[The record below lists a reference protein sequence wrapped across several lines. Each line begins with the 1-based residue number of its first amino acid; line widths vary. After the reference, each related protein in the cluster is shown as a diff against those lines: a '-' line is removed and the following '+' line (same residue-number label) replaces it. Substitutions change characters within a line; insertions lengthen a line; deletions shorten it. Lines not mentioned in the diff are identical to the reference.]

1 MLCICFCVLETPSSA
16 GNSQMSSWWLEKLET
31 NLVPSHNLFVYLS
44 LCVHVHR
51 HRDRQADG
59 QLFLTIVY
67 VPFLFIVH
75 NTQFCFARL
84 PDSQKKK
91 SSSIDG
97 SDGLILG
104 KRKLEKEKRGLFMRC
119 SISVLAITTLC
130 GCTDYFML
138 LCDSVDYFV
147 LLCGPFGTSVQCSI
161 LTHIHCVVF
170 NPHPTH
176 S

>member
-1 MLCICFCVLETPSSA
+1 
-16 GNSQMSSWWLEKLET
+16 MSSWWLEKLET
-31 NLVPSHNLFVYLS
+31 NIVPSHNLFVYLS

-59 QLFLTIVY
+59 QLFLNIVY

-75 NTQFCFARL
+75 NTQFCFAHL

-104 KRKLEKEKRGLFMRC
+104 KRKLEKEKRGLFTRC
-119 SISVLAITTLC
+119 SISVLTITTLC
-130 GCTDYFML
+130 GCTDYFIL

-147 LLCGPFGTSVQCSI
+147 LLCGCVDHLVLLCSVQSSPTFPVCSI
-161 LTHIHCVVF
+161 LTHHIPKHCF
-170 NPHPTH
+170 QFKLIQLFPKC
-176 S
+176 